1 MLGGSCGPCCETKW
15 VCQCDCSGASPSVA
29 YPASV
34 TVEISGAPVFSNTQ
48 RGNTWTLNG
57 KYELIDTVV
66 TSYAGSSYGFSD
78 ADGDTCCI
86 WETQTNLYQYT
97 SYLLGNNDPFFSN
110 ISLKGQKLFV
120 SHDFPYK
127 RPDSNI
133 YWARA
138 GARYTSANMLLNDT
152 LCRRQTA
159 SGALEVSSQATA
171 TVTYSDSPPA
181 SPSDFSFSWKL
192 TFPA

>member
-1 MLGGSCGPCCETKW
+1 
-15 VCQCDCSGASPSVA
+15 VA

-57 KYELIDTVV
+57 KYELIDAVATYFAP
-66 TSYAGSSYGFSD
+66 SLHGFSD

-86 WETQTNLYQYT
+86 WETQAGHFQYR
-97 SYLLGNNDPFFSN
+97 SYLLGNGDPFFST

-120 SHDFPYK
+120 SHGFPYK

-133 YWARA
+133 YWAEA
-138 GARYTSANMLLNDT
+138 TAKYTSANMLLNDT
-152 LCRRQTA
+152 ICRRQTA